1 MGSSSRARAGKTSR
15 AAVPRVAAKRSRVS
29 SCMRGTDLASEVRH
43 EEDVEVH
50 EMIRGILRRMRGI
63 GGEYP
68 FGATSAAIAS
78 RRAAAAATDCETE
91 QMPQIRGAS
100 ASASGADAP
109 RGAARSRETA
119 APSPPRA

>member
-29 SCMRGTDLASEVRH
+29 SCMRGTDLASEVRR

-50 EMIRGILRRMRGI
+50 EMIGGILRRMRGI

-109 RGAARSRETA
+109 R
-119 APSPPRA
+119 